1 MDTLVRRC
9 ALPGCAATIEQ
20 RADRPARLYC
30 TQEHRRAARR
40 MRAEHARTA
49 PAPVRRI
56 DAGPPRAPG
65 VGDRTG
71 PTAPGD
77 VTAGAAPAPIDRTSA
92 EINHDTLIRP
102 TRAASSR
109 VAAREARQRPELL
122 VRIRGPLA
130 APARVAVLSLK
141 GGVGKTTVAAGLGLA
156 LAECRGDRIA
166 VLDSAP
172 DPGTLADRLVTT
184 GPGAGRRGLAGRA
197 RVESLGELLGYAGL
211 AGRLTVIG
219 DDRAESGTADGFRA
233 EHLVR
238 VDEHLSR
245 FFDVTIADCG
255 PGLRH
260 GAVRAAVAAAD
271 VLVVVGGLAVDDA
284 SRASATL
291 RWLVANGA
299 AARARDAV
307 VVLTTDRAAPDIPA
321 ERIRSHF
328 HRRARAVLELPHDP
342 HLASGGPI
350 DVDRL
355 RASTRERF
363 LELAALVVEGLP
375 GAGSA
380 GTPAAGPGAGR

>member
-40 MRAEHARTA
+40 MRAEHARTV
-49 PAPVRRI
+49 PAPLRRS
-56 DAGPPRAPG
+56 DAGPPRAPE

-77 VTAGAAPAPIDRTSA
+77 VTAGSAPAPIDRTSA

-102 TRAASSR
+102 ARAAS
-109 VAAREARQRPELL
+109 ARAARQRPELL
-122 VRIRGPLA
+122 ARIRGPLSG
-130 APARVAVLSLK
+130 PARVAVLSLK

-156 LAECRGDRIA
+156 LAEHRGDRIA

-184 GPGAGRRGLAGRA
+184 GSGAGRRGLAGRA

-219 DDRAESGTADGFRA
+219 DDRAESGTTDGFQA

-291 RWLVANGA
+291 RWLVANGV

-355 RASTRERF
+355 RATTRERF

-380 GTPAAGPGAGR
+380 GTGAGR